1 MLHMNVKVWLK
12 VIYIHKKTT
21 QVTKIILTQYGGLIK
36 PFPNSL
42 TNCKLFI
49 FTKKSLILHAIR
61 YSPIFPPDGGTR
73 PCSSI
78 SLQCPSLLVVIS
90 SHADTFSKRDQVWL
104 TILSKRRFFSSKV
117 RIVHQFPAKKK
128 NPKNWWMHT
137 AGKWQTT
144 CIYSN
149 VIRFF
154 IIQHDFAV
162 LGWIYLILKGVC
174 LVLVAKTGEI
184 FHNVLHSPFRSIRVT
199 GFLLLWRGPFFR
211 LSLSFNSA
219 IKTSKVHWY
228 MTMELPVSLRT
239 LTQFFSPV
247 VILWRS
253 CRVVWRW

>member
-1 MLHMNVKVWLK
+1 MFFNQFAVSIPPSCNFITCWYIFKAGPSLIDNPVK
-12 VIYIHKKTT
+12 T
-21 QVTKIILTQYGGLIK
+21 
-36 PFPNSL
+36 SL
-42 TNCKLFI
+42 LFI
-49 FTKKSLILHAIR
+49 KSKDC
-61 YSPIFPPDGGTR
+61 P
-73 PCSSI
+73 SI
-78 SLQCPSLLVVIS
+78 SC
-90 SHADTFSKRDQVWL
+90 K
-104 TILSKRRFFSSKV
+104 
-117 RIVHQFPAKKK
+117 KKK

-137 AGKWQTT
+137 AGKWQTA